1 MIDRFRIFVLL
12 AMLVVILGVI
22 NSQIVT
28 KERTVREGA
37 VVLLRLAPIDPRSLL
52 QGDYMALRY
61 RLADDVAQA
70 AAAAGVE
77 DGTAVIRLG
86 DQNEASFVGIYNGEQ
101 LDSDQLLLRFRKRGE
116 TVRLASDAFFFEEG
130 HGDKYSGAAFGE
142 LRVAGSGD
150 AVLTGLRDPS
160 GKLIE

>member
-77 DGTAVIRLG
+77 DGTAVLRPG
-86 DQNEASFVGIYNGEQ
+86 DPNEA
-101 LDSDQLLLRFRKRGE
+101 
-116 TVRLASDAFFFEEG
+116 AFSGFFNCLF
-130 HGDKYSGAAFGE
+130 YTTPSP
-142 LRVAGSGD
+142 
-150 AVLTGLRDPS
+150 RD
-160 GKLIE
+160 